1 MIAKTRF
8 CVKYG
13 IKYLG
18 SGKHMVGWN
27 QGATK
32 STVLLHLLW
41 ASSNSFPSPFSVSPH
56 RWMWPLSNQPCVLPK
71 RKSQDMLVR
80 MVGIF
85 LASVGGNKQR
95 ACWCHRLRATNNKL
109 SQNEIPI
116 KYFRTHFTLQVL
128 AVSFQAYSLPS
139 GPVKMRL
146 LNCLWVKLYEVSRK

>member
-13 IKYLG
+13 AKYLG
-18 SGKHMVGWN
+18 SRKHMVGWN
-27 QGATK
+27 RDATK
-32 STVLLHLLW
+32 PTVLLHPLW

-85 LASVGGNKQR
+85 LASVGGSKQR
-95 ACWCHRLRATNNKL
+95 ACWCHRLRSTNNKL
-109 SQNEIPI
+109 IESERNPDKI
-116 KYFRTHFTLQVL
+116 LQDTFYL
-128 AVSFQAYSLPS
+128 AGARGQLPS
-139 GPVKMRL
+139 VFLTIRPSK
-146 LNCLWVKLYEVSRK
+146 NAASKLFVS